1 MTDAH
6 YSHPKLVALY
16 DTLNAWDDS
25 RDFYLSLPKGTS
37 QRVLDAGCGTGM
49 LATAFAAAGHR
60 VVGVDPAEAMLA
72 FAMRRDGADRV
83 AWHRATLQAFRS
95 EQRFDLIY
103 MTGHAFQ
110 CLLQD
115 EEVLA
120 AFRSVAALLAPG
132 GRFVFDTR
140 NPAAQAWLRWQP
152 EPSRQI
158 GRTPEGEP
166 YEMFDRL
173 LEVDG
178 PFVTFETTYRI
189 GTEGPPLLSRSTLRF
204 YEVPEIAERARS
216 AGLRLGDLWGD
227 WDRSALSDGSREII
241 VSLQSERPRG

>member
-25 RDFYLSLPKGTS
+25 RDFYLSLPRAAPE
-37 QRVLDAGCGTGM
+37 RVLDAGCGTGM

-60 VVGVDPAEAMLA
+60 VAGIDPAAAMLA
-72 FAMRRDGADRV
+72 FAMRREGSDRV
-83 AWHRATLQAFRS
+83 DWHSATLQAFRS

-110 CLLQD
+110 CLLRD
-115 EEVLA
+115 EDVLA
-120 AFRSVAALLAPG
+120 AFRSVAGLLAPA

-140 NPAAQAWLRWQP
+140 NPAAQAWRRWQP
-152 EPSRQI
+152 DVSRRT
-158 GRTPEGEP
+158 GRTPAGET
-166 YEMFDRL
+166 YEMFHRL

-178 PFVTFETTYRI
+178 PFVTFETSYRI
-189 GTEGPPLLSRSTLRF
+189 GAGAPPLLSRSTLRF
-204 YEVPEIAERARS
+204 HEAAEIAERAGP
-216 AGLRLGDLWGD
+216 AGLCLGELWGD
-227 WDRSALSDGSREII
+227 WDRSALSGASPEII
-241 VSLQSERPRG
+241 VSLQAE